1 MIRAADRAGE
11 ASIEEYNARRF
22 RHGQPCAQRADAL
35 LASRRKGD
43 YGLAID
49 QRGRRLSY
57 TVIKTIKGRRY
68 VYEQRTWREGKRV
81 RTESR
86 YLGPADGG
94 QRPKGLIRKVADLVA
109 ANTLTAEERGAVA
122 AERFGREMEAQQKA
136 TFGETAAERA
146 ERARQE
152 ALDDLHDRY
161 GLRMGPPNP
170 TPIDKTP
177 TAVGSAKENPSERSE
192 GKGSAPAASAAETT
206 PDATTGDIAAHSS
219 E

>member
-1 MIRAADRAGE
+1 MRGRLPLT
-11 ASIEEYNARRF
+11 SIARGCSAMC
-22 RHGQPCAQRADAL
+22 RHVHSTRT
-35 LASRRKGD
+35 RRLHRSEKPTTATRSIG
-43 YGLAID
+43 
-49 QRGRRLSY
+49 GRRLSY

-109 ANTLTAEERGAVA
+109 ANTLTAEERGALA
-122 AERFGREMEAQQKA
+122 AERFGQEMEARQRA
-136 TFGETAAERA
+136 TYGETGSERA
-146 ERARQE
+146 ERVRQE

-161 GLRMGPPNP
+161 GLTMGPPNP
-170 TPIDKTP
+170 TPIDKTL
-177 TAVGSAKENPSERSE
+177 AAAELIKENPSDRSE

-206 PDATTGDIAAHSS
+206 PGATTGDMAAHGS

>member
-1 MIRAADRAGE
+1 MT
-11 ASIEEYNARRF
+11 
-22 RHGQPCAQRADAL
+22 
-35 LASRRKGD
+35 
-43 YGLAID
+43 
-49 QRGRRLSY
+49 Y

-94 QRPKGLIRKVADLVA
+94 QRPKGLIHKVAALVA
-109 ANTLTAEERGAVA
+109 ANTLTAEERGTLA
-122 AERFGREMEAQQKA
+122 AERFGREMEAQQRA
-136 TFGETAAERA
+136 TFGETAAERS
-146 ERARQE
+146 ERVRPE

-161 GLRMGPPNP
+161 GLRMGPSNP

-177 TAVGSAKENPSERSE
+177 AAVNLTKENPSERSE
-192 GKGSAPAASAAETT
+192 GKGSAAAAPAAETT
-206 PDATTGDIAAHSS
+206 PDATTGDVAARGS

>member
-1 MIRAADRAGE
+1 MT
-11 ASIEEYNARRF
+11 
-22 RHGQPCAQRADAL
+22 
-35 LASRRKGD
+35 
-43 YGLAID
+43 
-49 QRGRRLSY
+49 Y

-109 ANTLTAEERGAVA
+109 ANTLTAEERGALA
-122 AERFGREMEAQQKA
+122 AERFGREMEAQQRA

-146 ERARQE
+146 ERVRQE
-152 ALDDLHDRY
+152 VLDDLHDRY
-161 GLRMGPPNP
+161 GLKLGPSTP
-170 TPIDKTP
+170 TPIDKAP
-177 TAVGSAKENPSERSE
+177 VAVGRAKENPSERSE
-192 GKGSAPAASAAETT
+192 GKGGAAAVSAAETT
-206 PDATTGDIAAHSS
+206 SDATTSDMAAHSS